1 MKINKERKLSKESFF
16 LFYIKTIEKMIV
28 FVKLLD
34 VFLNIL
40 SIITNLKSHKKYHKK
55 SKYELTLTIQ

>member
-34 VFLNIL
+34 VFLN
-40 SIITNLKSHKKYHKK
+40 TFNY
-55 SKYELTLTIQ
+55 Y

>member
-1 MKINKERKLSKESFF
+1 MKINKERKLSKESFV

-34 VFLNIL
+34 VFLN
-40 SIITNLKSHKKYHKK
+40 TFNY
-55 SKYELTLTIQ
+55 Y